1 MIKHLVAPSLLAA
14 DFLQLDREIDM
25 INKSQADW
33 LHIDVMDGSFV
44 PNISYG
50 FPILNAIQD
59 RVSKPLDV
67 HLMIVNPER
76 YISRFREFGAE
87 IITVHVETCPHLHR
101 TIQQIK
107 ETGAQAGVALNPHT
121 PISMIEHVLEDLD
134 LVLLMSVNPGFGGQK
149 FIYQTLIKISELRK
163 RLVHRNLSAHI
174 EVDGGIGLHNAEQ
187 VLKAG
192 ANVLVAGSSVFRSD
206 DPIQTI
212 SQLKSIGIDTIM
224 V

>member
-14 DFLQLDREIDM
+14 NFLQLDREIDM
-25 INKSQADW
+25 INGSQADW

-50 FPILNAIQD
+50 FPILGAIQD
-59 RVSKPLDV
+59 RLLKPLDV
-67 HLMIVNPER
+67 HLMIVHPER
-76 YISRFREFGAE
+76 YISRFREYGAE

-121 PISMIEHVLEDLD
+121 PITMIEHVLEDLD

-149 FIYQTLIKISELRK
+149 FIYQTLIKISELRE
-163 RLVHRNLSAHI
+163 RLIHRNLSAHI
-174 EVDGGIGLHNAEQ
+174 EVDGGIGLQNAEQ
-187 VLKAG
+187 VLHAG
-192 ANVLVAGSSVFRSD
+192 ASVLVAGSSVFKSD